1 VVEMV
6 REAGMDP
13 KNLVFEITERA
24 NIKADETI
32 LQVMN
37 NLRSKGIKLSL
48 DDFGTGYSTL
58 GYLHRFPVDYLKI
71 DKSFVQTVGLG
82 GENARIVETIVS
94 MAEHIGMMVVAEG
107 VETEEQL
114 EFLRQ
119 INCGYAQGF
128 YFSHPID
135 LEGVY
140 QLLDQNPDWKKPEE

>member
-1 VVEMV
+1 M
-6 REAGMDP
+6 
-13 KNLVFEITERA
+13 
-24 NIKADETI
+24 
-32 LQVMN
+32 
-37 NLRSKGIKLSL
+37 
-48 DDFGTGYSTL
+48 
-58 GYLHRFPVDYLKI
+58 
-71 DKSFVQTVGLG
+71 
-82 GENARIVETIVS
+82 ENARIVETIVS

>member
-1 VVEMV
+1 
-6 REAGMDP
+6 MDP